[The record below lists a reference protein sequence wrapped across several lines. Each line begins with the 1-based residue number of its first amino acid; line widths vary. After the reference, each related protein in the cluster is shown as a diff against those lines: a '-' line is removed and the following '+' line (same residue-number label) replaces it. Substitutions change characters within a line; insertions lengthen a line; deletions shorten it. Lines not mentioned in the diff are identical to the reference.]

1 MNRPYLLLAL
11 FCVISLASCSS
22 QKTVL
27 PYFADIPPVADGT
40 MEAGDYL
47 SRIKPDDELLIT
59 VNALDPSAAAAF
71 NLPAFNPGS
80 DTNVLTQSAHAT
92 PLTVMA
98 TSMQLQTFIVN
109 SEGYINYP
117 VLGSIH
123 VAGMTVEQLQKML
136 TEKIS
141 ATVEDPIVNVRIA
154 NFEVVVGGEVRQPK
168 KIRVNRSRYSVLD
181 ALGDAGDLTE
191 YGDRSNVLLIREESG
206 ERKYVRINL
215 NESDILTSPY
225 YYMQPNDYLYVSP
238 NNVRQENS
246 KYYQN
251 NGFKLSIISTVV
263 SAASVIA
270 SLVIALTVK

>member
-1 MNRPYLLLAL
+1 MNRSYLLLAL

-80 DTNVLTQSAHAT
+80 DTNVLTQSANAT

-117 VLGSIH
+117 VLGSMP
-123 VAGMTVEQLQKML
+123 ATCML
-136 TEKIS
+136 
-141 ATVEDPIVNVRIA
+141 P
-154 NFEVVVGGEVRQPK
+154 
-168 KIRVNRSRYSVLD
+168 
-181 ALGDAGDLTE
+181 
-191 YGDRSNVLLIREESG
+191 
-206 ERKYVRINL
+206 
-215 NESDILTSPY
+215 
-225 YYMQPNDYLYVSP
+225 
-238 NNVRQENS
+238 
-246 KYYQN
+246 
-251 NGFKLSIISTVV
+251 STG
-263 SAASVIA
+263 
-270 SLVIALTVK
+270 

>member
-191 YGDRSNVLLIREESG
+191 YGERSNVLLIREESG

-215 NESDILTSPY
+215 NESDILSSPY

-246 KYYQN
+246 KYNQN

>member
-191 YGDRSNVLLIREESG
+191 YGERSNILLVREENG
-206 ERKYVRINL
+206 QRAYHRLNL
-215 NESDILTSPY
+215 NSSDLLTSPY
-225 YYMQPNDYLYVSP
+225 FYLQQNDYIYVEP
-238 NNVRQENS
+238 NAVRQANS
-246 KYYQN
+246 KYN
-251 NGFKLSIISTVV
+251 KHNSFKLSVISTIV
-263 SAASVIA
+263 SASSVLA
-270 SLVIALTVK
+270 SLIIALVIK